1 MRILFS
7 TADVHPRDRFDY
19 WHDVACRNIVN
30 HDSEPDCRQ
39 NFRAELQSGVLANID
54 LILFE
59 NSPMTIQHTARQAT
73 RLNADE
79 LFICRQMAGAL
90 AVEQDG
96 REIVLEGDG
105 ITLIDPRR
113 PYSAKSF
120 VGSRILVLKIPRR
133 LLEARVGNTR
143 LLTACSIRP
152 SGPDSKLA
160 AAFLAMLPTHAAG
173 LSPMTDEIAENQ
185 ALDLIAISLAKAT
198 EGRTPRVS
206 YARSMVLMKVR
217 TAIEARLTD
226 PALDPETV
234 AAAAGVAKRYAN
246 SVLAEHGT
254 SITQFIQ
261 SRRLERCRVA
271 LEDPLQTHRTV
282 SEIAYG
288 WGFSDMTHFGRKFK
302 LTYGASPREYR
313 KNARIA

>member
-1 MRILFS
+1 V
-7 TADVHPRDRFDY
+7 D
-19 WHDVACRNIVN
+19 

-39 NFRAELQSGVLANID
+39 NFRAELQSGVLANIE

-59 NSPMTIQHTARQAT
+59 NSPMIIQHTAHQAT

-79 LFICRQMAGAL
+79 LFACRQMTGAV

-96 REIVLEGDG
+96 RETVLEADD

-113 PYSAKSF
+113 PYFAKTF

-143 LLTACSIRP
+143 LLTACSIKP
-152 SGPDSKLA
+152 SGPESKLA
-160 AAFLAMLPTHAAG
+160 AAFLAMLPTHVSG
-173 LSPMTDEIAENQ
+173 LSPATDEIAENQ

-206 YARSMVLMKVR
+206 CARSVVLMKVR
-217 TAIEARLTD
+217 AAIEARLTD

-234 AAAAGVAKRYAN
+234 TAAAGVSRRYAN
-246 SVLAEHGT
+246 AVLAEEGT
-254 SITQFIQ
+254 SITHFIQ

-302 LTYGASPREYR
+302 VTYGTSPREYR

>member
-1 MRILFS
+1 MRIIFS
-7 TADVHPRDRFDY
+7 TVDVHPRDRFDY
-19 WHDVACRNIVN
+19 WHDVACKNIVD

-39 NFRAELQSGVLANID
+39 NFGAELHFGVLASIG

-59 NSPMTIQHTARQAT
+59 NSPMTVQHTARQT
-73 RLNADE
+73 RLSADE
-79 LFICRQMAGAL
+79 LFVCRQIAAAV

-96 REIVLEGDG
+96 RETVLEADD

-113 PYSAKSF
+113 PYSAKFF
-120 VGSRILVLKIPRR
+120 VGSRIQVLKIPRR

-143 LLTACSIRP
+143 LLTACSIKP
-152 SGPDSKLA
+152 SGPESKLA
-160 AAFLAMLPTHAAG
+160 TAFLAMLPTHVAG
-173 LSPMTDEIAENQ
+173 LSPATDETAANL

-198 EGRTPRVS
+198 EGQTPRIS
-206 YARSMVLMKVR
+206 CARSMVLMKVR

-234 AAAAGVAKRYAN
+234 TAAAGVSRRYAN
-246 SVLAEHGT
+246 AVLAEEGT
-254 SITQFIQ
+254 SITHFIQ

-302 LTYGASPREYR
+302 AAYGASPREYR
-313 KNARIA
+313 KVARIA